1 MAASEGRGDGAASIP
16 NGRFPIDQLPSA
28 ATSGGGSWSQAP
40 TAGFRSLTGAYWR
53 VRDRRPRAET
63 GPSMDRDRTPG
74 VDPLRSAYGLAIGS
88 ALILAEDAGRL
99 AIVTCPGRK
108 RCAESG
114 SSAGWRRSSP
124 ATLPATAG

>member
-1 MAASEGRGDGAASIP
+1 MIHVQGAAP
-16 NGRFPIDQLPSA
+16 KAEAGQDVKWARGHQWPTNGRYGGQLQPMC
-28 ATSGGGSWSQAP
+28 
-40 TAGFRSLTGAYWR
+40 RSREYRLFC
-53 VRDRRPRAET
+53 AET

-108 RCAESG
+108 R
-114 SSAGWRRSSP
+114 
-124 ATLPATAG
+124 